1 MSATHARTRR
11 TLRVAAYQAP
21 LLPIGSMDAFALLRA
36 RVDWCEAAGVQ
47 ILCCPEAL
55 LGGLAD
61 YCPPPMQF
69 AIAASQLDHVLAPLA
84 SDIVTTIIGF
94 TELADDRLYNSAAV
108 FSRGALVGLY
118 RKHYPAINR
127 SVYAA
132 GSGLPVFHVE
142 GLTFGIAICNDSNY
156 PALARLL
163 ADRGATALFVPTNNA
178 LSPAK
183 AGTEIV
189 AQSRSVDIGTARENR
204 MWVIRA
210 DVAGRCAGLVSYGSS
225 EIVDP
230 TGDVVQSAQRLTED
244 LIVAE
249 IDDDDR
255 EGCGVSANPSLQRT
269 TLNSYAVRRP
279 QKGSY

>member
-1 MSATHARTRR
+1 
-11 TLRVAAYQAP
+11 
-21 LLPIGSMDAFALLRA
+21 MDALALLRH

-47 ILCCPEAL
+47 ILCYPEAL

-61 YCPPPMQF
+61 YCSPPTQF

-84 SDIVTTIIGF
+84 SDRVTTILGF
-94 TELADDRLYNSAAV
+94 TELADDRLYNSAVV

-118 RKHYPAINR
+118 RKQYPAINR

-132 GSGLPVFHVE
+132 GCALPVFHVE

-178 LSPAK
+178 LSPTE
-183 AGTEIV
+183 AGAEIV
-189 AQSRSVDIGTARENR
+189 AQARSVDIGTARENR

-210 DVAGRCAGLVSYGSS
+210 DVAGHCAALVSYGSS

-230 TGDVVQSAQRLTED
+230 TGAVVQSAQRFSED

-249 IDDDDR
+249 IANDAR
-255 EGCGVSANPSLQRT
+255 EEMRGV
-269 TLNSYAVRRP
+269 
-279 QKGSY
+279 G